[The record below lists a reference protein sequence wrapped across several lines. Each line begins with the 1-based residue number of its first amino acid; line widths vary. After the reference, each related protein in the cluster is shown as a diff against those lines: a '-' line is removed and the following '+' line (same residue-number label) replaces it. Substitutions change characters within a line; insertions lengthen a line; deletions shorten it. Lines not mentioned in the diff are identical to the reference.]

1 MITKFT
7 VANFLSFQEP
17 AILSFAVKKT
27 EKNHP
32 DSTFCPIKK
41 SNAKFVKSIAIYGAN
56 ASGKSNLLKS
66 LEFFR
71 YFTTEFRS
79 HSEESIKIPQIVEFL
94 LNEETRNKPSFFE
107 IEIIIADELYIYGFK
122 VSRERVAEEWLHK
135 KKGKKNF
142 FTRKKQKIELAR
154 DFEKQG
160 KALISKTR
168 EDVLFLNIL
177 AEFNVEIARKI
188 KEIIAR
194 IIIVTNNNDND
205 PRAYDK
211 AVKSYCDNDNYRKIV
226 NELIYEADF
235 GIKEIRAN
243 YEYLP
248 FNELQNNTIK
258 KMPENLKKPLAE
270 YFQNLENASDKL
282 VKDLDKKLDRK
293 NSNPRSNLALDY
305 QIYSIHN
312 LFNKKGEIVNEVAFE
327 FLDAESQGTKKMFIM
342 ALLFAKILSDGGLL
356 IIDEIDSAMHPLL
369 CQFIVS
375 KFNSYKGNKK
385 DKQKNPCQLLFTT
398 HDTNIINQDILRKDQ
413 IYFVEKNQFEAS
425 ELFSLADIGERDGV
439 SYSKRYLEG
448 RYGAIPNINSS
459 N

>member
-154 DFEKQG
+154 DFEKHG
-160 KALISKTR
+160 KDLIKKTR
-168 EDVLFLNIL
+168 EDALFLNIL
-177 AEFNVEIARKI
+177 AEFNVEIARKV

-194 IIIVTNNNDND
+194 IIIFTNNNDNDD

-211 AVKSYCDNDNYRKIV
+211 AVKSYCDSDNYRKIV

-243 YEYLP
+243 YKYLP
-248 FNELQNNTIK
+248 LNELQDMTLKNT
-258 KMPENLKKPLAE
+258 PENLKKPLE
-270 YFQNLENASDKL
+270 EFFQNLENASDKL
-282 VKDLDKKLDRK
+282 VKDLGKKGKK
-293 NSNPRSNLALDY
+293 NSRSNLVLDY

>member
-154 DFEKQG
+154 DFEKHG
-160 KALISKTR
+160 KDLIKKTR
-168 EDVLFLNIL
+168 EDALFLNIL
-177 AEFNVEIARKI
+177 AEFNVEIARKV

-194 IIIVTNNNDND
+194 IIIFTNNNDNDD

-211 AVKSYCDNDNYRKIV
+211 AVKSYCDSDNYRKIV

-243 YEYLP
+243 YKYLP
-248 FNELQNNTIK
+248 LNELQDMTLKNT
-258 KMPENLKKPLAE
+258 PENLKKPLE
-270 YFQNLENASDKL
+270 EFFQNLENASDKL
-282 VKDLDKKLDRK
+282 VKDLGKKGKK
-293 NSNPRSNLALDY
+293 NSRSNLVLDY

-327 FLDAESQGTKKMFIM
+327 FLEAESQGTKKMFIM
-342 ALLFAKILSDGGLL
+342 ASLFAKILSDGGLL

-413 IYFVEKNQFEAS
+413 ICFVEKNQFEAS

-448 RYGAIPNINSS
+448 RYGAIPNINSG

>member
-17 AILSFAVKKT
+17 AILSFSVKKT

-154 DFEKQG
+154 DFEKHG
-160 KALISKTR
+160 KDLIKKTR
-168 EDVLFLNIL
+168 EDALFLNIL
-177 AEFNVEIARKI
+177 AEFNVEIARKV

-194 IIIVTNNNDND
+194 IIIFTNNNDND

-211 AVKSYCDNDNYRKIV
+211 AVKSYCDNYNYRKIV

-235 GIKEIRAN
+235 GIKEIRVDD
-243 YEYLP
+243 EFP
-248 FNELQNNTIK
+248 IK
-258 KMPENLKKPLAE
+258 KIPKHLKKSFA
-270 YFQNLENASDKL
+270 NAFFAS
-282 VKDLDKKLDRK
+282 
-293 NSNPRSNLALDY
+293 DY

-312 LFNKKGEIVNEVAFE
+312 LFNKKGEIVNEVTFD

-385 DKQKNPCQLLFTT
+385 DKQKTSCQLLFTT

-413 IYFVEKNQFEAS
+413 IYFVEKNKFEAS

>member
-1 MITKFT
+1 M
-7 VANFLSFQEP
+7 
-17 AILSFAVKKT
+17 
-27 EKNHP
+27 
-32 DSTFCPIKK
+32 
-41 SNAKFVKSIAIYGAN
+41 
-56 ASGKSNLLKS
+56 
-66 LEFFR
+66 
-71 YFTTEFRS
+71 
-79 HSEESIKIPQIVEFL
+79 
-94 LNEETRNKPSFFE
+94 NEETRNKPSFFE

-154 DFEKQG
+154 DFEKHG
-160 KALISKTR
+160 KDLIKKTR
-168 EDVLFLNIL
+168 EDALFLNIL
-177 AEFNVEIARKI
+177 AEFNVEIARKV

-194 IIIVTNNNDND
+194 IIIFTNNNDNDD

-211 AVKSYCDNDNYRKIV
+211 AVKSYCDSDNYRKIV

-243 YEYLP
+243 YKYLP
-248 FNELQNNTIK
+248 LNELQNNTIK
-258 KMPENLKKPLAE
+258 NTPEHLKKSFA
-270 YFQNLENASDKL
+270 NAFFAS
-282 VKDLDKKLDRK
+282 
-293 NSNPRSNLALDY
+293 DY

-312 LFNKKGEIVNEVAFE
+312 LFNKKGEIVNEVTFD

-385 DKQKNPCQLLFTT
+385 DKQKTSCQLLFTT

-413 IYFVEKNQFEAS
+413 IYFVEKNKFEAS